1 MYSLRPRN
9 WPVLQNN
16 TFTDQKTVY
25 FNNFFLQNNCLSTWS
40 FHHISQSH
48 PPSSWA
54 CSLPG
59 PPSIQNP
66 PSSSPEFPNRLLQH
80 GDAGVVLLPQ
90 LPFHPNPDI
99 FNGIKVRR
107 IPRPLDQVD
116 VGQCFCLILIVWMK
130 TNRIYGNT
138 QKSKLDSCIHM
149 YTTVYTMIRVYS
161 NCVLSCQIIR
171 WRVGDKIKGRK
182 IIKGGGMGS
191 NVPAN
196 LADVDCILGKYAFE
210 ISGFCFRKIYE

>member
-1 MYSLRPRN
+1 MQSTSKKLAGHTKK
-9 WPVLQNN
+9 

-25 FNNFFLQNNCLSTWS
+25 FNNFFYKNHCLSTWS

-54 CSLPG
+54 CSLPA

-99 FNGIKVRR
+99 FNGVKVGR
-107 IPRPLDQVD
+107 IPRPLDQDD
-116 VGQCFCLILIVWMK
+116 VGPLLEPLGHNLGLVAG
-130 TNRIYGNT
+130 IYGNY
-138 QKSKLDSCIHM
+138 QKSKLDSWVHVNA
-149 YTTVYTMIRVYS
+149 TVYTMTREYS
-161 NCVLSCQIIR
+161 NCLQGCQMIR
-171 WRVGDKIKGRK
+171 
-182 IIKGGGMGS
+182 
-191 NVPAN
+191 
-196 LADVDCILGKYAFE
+196 
-210 ISGFCFRKIYE
+210 